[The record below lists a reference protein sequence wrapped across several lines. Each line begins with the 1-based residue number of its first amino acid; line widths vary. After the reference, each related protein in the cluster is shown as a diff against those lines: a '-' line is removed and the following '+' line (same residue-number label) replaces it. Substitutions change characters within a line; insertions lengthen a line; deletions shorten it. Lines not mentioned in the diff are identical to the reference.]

1 LVIKSQ
7 KEMFNDIMMQM
18 VEEILRD
25 SDIQLTTKQL
35 KEEQAPF
42 FAQMVESEYHKTETQ
57 VPSRE
62 SNLLD
67 LVEFTDLVRLV
78 LEETLVNLVNEVSE
92 GEFDILAKSPEI
104 LSKRKA
110 SGKKVQINTQVTFH
124 N

>member
-1 LVIKSQ
+1 
-7 KEMFNDIMMQM
+7 MFNDIMMQM

-62 SNLLD
+62 SNPLD